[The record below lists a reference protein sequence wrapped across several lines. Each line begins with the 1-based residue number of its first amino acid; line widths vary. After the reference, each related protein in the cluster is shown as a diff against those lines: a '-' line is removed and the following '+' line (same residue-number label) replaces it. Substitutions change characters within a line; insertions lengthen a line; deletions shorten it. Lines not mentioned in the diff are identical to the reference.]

1 MATFMAPCDPNNESI
16 PISIDFI
23 SHKRNSHTFCPK
35 IIGQPID
42 DYNDAINGGLHLVD
56 FPGMFDTKGTVI
68 EIAMLMALQKIIK
81 RAKSVKIIVL
91 VSAGVFDPSNTKLIK
106 EIRSKLEFMF
116 DKPEEN
122 VVIAVTKAHMF
133 QDFFDEDEV
142 LDIAQGN

>member
-1 MATFMAPCDPNNESI
+1 
-16 PISIDFI
+16 
-23 SHKRNSHTFCPK
+23 
-35 IIGQPID
+35 
-42 DYNDAINGGLHLVD
+42 
-56 FPGMFDTKGTVI
+56 MFDTKGTVI

-106 EIRSKLEFMF
+106 EIKSKLEFMF

-142 LDIAQGN
+142 LDIA